1 MVAKVD
7 KIVKRGQIYW
17 VDFGTDNIIGSEQR
31 NKRPA
36 IVISNDLGN
45 KYSPVVS
52 IAIITSQLTKAKLP
66 THIEIEATKENGL
79 TKKSIILTEQIKTID
94 KQRLIDCIGY
104 ISSYDMLKVDK
115 AIEIS
120 LGLQKIPNKVEQQAL
135 FLSEKIKKI
144 DNAIE
149 VVSSIGN
156 SVSKLTQK
164 RALLISKLSNYC
176 LNNKLSFEQYY
187 IDKQLKIKEM

>member
-17 VDFGTDNIIGSEQR
+17 VDFGIDNVIGSEQR

-36 IVISNDLGN
+36 IIISNDLGN

-66 THIEIEATKENGL
+66 THIEIETTKENGL

-104 ISSYDMLKVDK
+104 VNSYDMLKVDK

-135 FLSEKIKKI
+135 FLSGEIKKI

-149 VVSSIGN
+149 VVSSMGN
-156 SVSKLTQK
+156 SISKLTQK
-164 RALLISKLSNYC
+164 RALLIGQLSNYC
-176 LNNKLSFEQYY
+176 LNNKLLFEQYY
-187 IDKQLKIKEM
+187 MDKQLKLKEM

>member
-66 THIEIEATKENGL
+66 THIEIETTKENGL
-79 TKKSIILTEQIKTID
+79 IKKSIILTEQIKTID

-104 ISSYDMLKVDK
+104 VNSYDMLKVDK

-135 FLSEKIKKI
+135 FLSEEIKKI

>member
-66 THIEIEATKENGL
+66 THIEIETTKENGL
-79 TKKSIILTEQIKTID
+79 IKKSIILTEQIKTID

-104 ISSYDMLKVDK
+104 VNSYDMLKVDK

-135 FLSEKIKKI
+135 FLSEEIKKI

-149 VVSSIGN
+149 VVSSMGN

-164 RALLISKLSNYC
+164 RALLIGKLSNYC

-187 IDKQLKIKEM
+187 VDKQLKIKEM

>member
-66 THIEIEATKENGL
+66 THIEIETTKENGL

-104 ISSYDMLKVDK
+104 VNSYDMLKVDK

-135 FLSEKIKKI
+135 FLSEEIKKI

-149 VVSSIGN
+149 VVSSMGN

-164 RALLISKLSNYC
+164 RALLIGKLSNYC
-176 LNNKLSFEQYY
+176 LNNKLLFEQYY
-187 IDKQLKIKEM
+187 MDKQLKLKEM

>member
-17 VDFGTDNIIGSEQR
+17 VDFGTDNIVGSEQR

-36 IVISNDLGN
+36 IIISNDLGN
-45 KYSPVVS
+45 KYSPVIS

-66 THIEIEATKENGL
+66 THIELEATKENGL
-79 TKKSIILTEQIKTID
+79 TKKSIVLTEQIKTID
-94 KQRLIDCIGY
+94 KQRLIDCIEY
-104 ISSYDMLKVDK
+104 IGNYDMLKVDK

-135 FLSEKIKKI
+135 FLSEEIKKI

-149 VVSSIGN
+149 VVSSMGN
-156 SVSKLTQK
+156 NVSKLTQK
-164 RALLISKLSNYC
+164 RALLIGKLSNYC
-176 LNNKLSFEQYY
+176 LNNKLLFEKYY
-187 IDKQLKIKEM
+187 MDKQLKLKEM

>member
-79 TKKSIILTEQIKTID
+79 IKKSIILTEQIKTID

-104 ISSYDMLKVDK
+104 VNSYDMLKVDR

-135 FLSEKIKKI
+135 FLSEEIRKI

-149 VVSSIGN
+149 VVSSMGN
-156 SVSKLTQK
+156 GVSKLTQK